1 MPEHIAPAIVWSINA
16 FIAIAFLSGIT
27 IKLAPLFRK
36 LQQFLDD
43 FQGEQARPGVPERP
57 GVMKRLETL
66 EDDMKGIKRMLSDY
80 Q

>member
-1 MPEHIAPAIVWSINA
+1 MERLAPAIVWSING
-16 FIAIAFLSGIT
+16 FIAISFLTGIT
-27 IKLAPLFRK
+27 FKLAPLFRK

-43 FQGEQARPGVPERP
+43 FQGEQDRPGVPGRP

-66 EDDMKGIKRMLSDY
+66 EVDMKGIKKMLSDY

>member
-1 MPEHIAPAIVWSINA
+1 MEHVAPAIVWSING
-16 FIAIAFLSGIT
+16 FIAISFLAGIT
-27 IKLAPLFRK
+27 FKLAPLFRK

-43 FQGEQARPGVPERP
+43 FQGEQDRPGVPGRP